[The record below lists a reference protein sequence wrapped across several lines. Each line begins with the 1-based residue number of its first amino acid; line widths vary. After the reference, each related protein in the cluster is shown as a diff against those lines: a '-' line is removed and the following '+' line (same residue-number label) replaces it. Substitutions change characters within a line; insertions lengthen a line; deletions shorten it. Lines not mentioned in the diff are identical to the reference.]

1 MAINTSGG
9 GDHRPDQAQ
18 WTRMQMGMASPLWL
32 PFMVAASAGAAWWTY
47 ANFARLAAGGGM
59 ARALTPNGGNGAS
72 VKAPAAAQPAPAARP
87 QPETPRSVQPAPR
100 EHLDLS
106 PEPPIMPP
114 PLPEPEPAPILE
126 VEAGRRQ
133 DLALTPGPAAPP
145 PAKPTSRRK
154 AVLSGAVAGRVAKP
168 EDASPK
174 PRRKAAVAE
183 PVGEDLIDAAYAAN
197 LGPVPAPKA
206 KSKDAKGAKGKKKG

>member
-1 MAINTSGG
+1 MAISNSGG

-72 VKAPAAAQPAPAARP
+72 AKAPDAAQPAVAPP
-87 QPETPRSVQPAPR
+87 QSETPRSVQPAAR
-100 EHLDLS
+100 AHLDLS
-106 PEPPIMPP
+106 PEPPVMPP
-114 PLPEPEPAPILE
+114 PLPEPEPA
-126 VEAGRRQ
+126 
-133 DLALTPGPAAPP
+133 LTPRSAAAPQ
-145 PAKPTSRRK
+145 AKPTSRRK
-154 AVLSGAVAGRVAKP
+154 AVLSEAVAGRAAQP
-168 EDASPK
+168 EEASSK
-174 PRRKAAVAE
+174 PRRKAVAVE

-197 LGPVPAPKA
+197 LGPVPEPKA
-206 KSKDAKGAKGKKKG
+206 RSKDKAQGAKAAKGKKKR